1 MKLRCQCGIERK
13 PSKKI
18 KNRPGPIDST
28 PGIPGPHEMSL
39 YAERERQVDVFVE
52 DDWFFDLVIDLQGEG
67 LHMIAQ
73 GAGKRARWQ
82 MVKWGRRRCNAWPAH
97 RLDPVSKYVLNL
109 NLSLGRL
116 FGISLRWSSRES
128 GASHLSPACETWD
141 RSDHHVLINW
151 KTSQPHFTLSNI
163 PASENPP
170 LLAFSCKPSSVEFAS
185 LPPSRNKPKQSS
197 WLGSSGESLS
207 ETHQETHLQPNPPLP
222 HLP

>member
-1 MKLRCQCGIERK
+1 MKCLFMQSSR
-13 PSKKI
+13 
-18 KNRPGPIDST
+18 
-28 PGIPGPHEMSL
+28 L
-39 YAERERQVDVFVE
+39 WERESRCFCWRWLIFWPG
-52 DDWFFDLVIDLQGEG
+52 DWSPRGGVAYDCPGCREEGEVTNGKMGSTALQCMACTSARSCFQIRFD
-67 LHMIAQ
+67 
-73 GAGKRARWQ
+73 
-82 MVKWGRRRCNAWPAH
+82 
-97 RLDPVSKYVLNL
+97 L